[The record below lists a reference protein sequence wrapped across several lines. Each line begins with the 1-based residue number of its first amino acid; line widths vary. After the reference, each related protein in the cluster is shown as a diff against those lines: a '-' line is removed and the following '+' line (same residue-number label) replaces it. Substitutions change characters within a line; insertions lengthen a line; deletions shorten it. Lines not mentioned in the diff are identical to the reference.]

1 MGSRGMLKGL
11 KGVEGGSLGV
21 LGVLWIPW
29 GHQIGLMSFDDKSYV
44 PVYK

>member
-1 MGSRGMLKGL
+1 MGSRGMLRGP

-21 LGVLWIPW
+21 LGGSVDPMGSSGW
-29 GHQIGLMSFDDKSYV
+29 LMSFDDKSYV